1 MSLTA
6 QTSIRLLIVA
16 DDDHTSA
23 TLLEHFRSNDYTTT
37 TVGDTE
43 SALRYLGQSPGYDV
57 ALIDVSL
64 PNNSGFSLLEAVQ
77 DRSIETSIL
86 LVTDRGRLEDT
97 LRGFTLGA
105 DDYVVK
111 PCAMEE
117 LEARVEAVLRRRQPT
132 DHASEQTHT
141 YSLDNLKINFSS
153 NTCFREGQ
161 RIPLTALEFEILGYL
176 VDQRGRVVPRE
187 ELRDAVWQDRDSICL
202 RTIDRHVAKI
212 RKKLEQN
219 PDLPAYLQTVYGK
232 GYEFGCEE

>member
-1 MSLTA
+1 MNLIA
-6 QTSIRLLIVA
+6 QATVRLLIVA

-23 TLLEHFRSNDYTTT
+23 CLLEHFRSKDYTTT
-37 TVGDTE
+37 TVGDTD
-43 SALRYLGQSPGYDV
+43 SALRYLTQSPGYDV

-77 DRSIETSIL
+77 DLSIETSFL

-117 LEARVEAVLRRRQPT
+117 LEARVEAVLRRRRRPAHTSEET
-132 DHASEQTHT
+132 DT
-141 YSLDNLKINFSS
+141 YSLDNLEINFAS

-187 ELRDAVWQDRDSICL
+187 ELRDAVWQDRDNICL

-212 RKKLEQN
+212 RKKLELN

-232 GYEFGCEE
+232 GYEFGSEE